1 MMKGGSLMPL
11 ILIDPKKIDWKM
23 LMEQKRIL
31 LALPHKDVRFGKL
44 AGIVNLIDDIQD
56 QAVDK
61 CGVPEDK
68 VFIETVEMKRTVEIL
83 QHNIKYWYKKDQE
96 MPDHEQDH
104 VKEMII
110 EGFCEGQLVDN
121 DKTDSAGDGSN
132 IGWWKIVK

>member
-83 QHNIKYWYKKDQE
+83 QHNIEYWYKKDQE